1 MRNFYV
7 LGLLLLCT
15 TTHTLGQT
23 YRFAKKKKFER
34 IKFEQVNNL
43 ILVPV
48 TINGAPLKFILD
60 SGVSSPILFN
70 LNDQD
75 SIQIN
80 NVSSITLR
88 GLGEGEPIEALRS
101 VHNTVKF
108 GKAVN
113 HDQSLFV
120 VMDKDLNLSP
130 SLGTPVH
137 GIIGYDIFKDFVV
150 EVNYAASVLKLYR
163 PNTYPYYKKKYK
175 TIPLA
180 IEAKKAYV
188 KGSVVRNDDK
198 EIPVKLLVD
207 TGSSDALWLFKD
219 SIRGLDVPKK
229 NFEEFLGKGLS
240 GSIYGKRSKIKG
252 IRMGDYFL
260 SETKTAFPYKTSF
273 LALNNLKDRNGSL
286 GGEVLK
292 RFNLVFD
299 YHNEKLS
306 LVKNGNFNMPYQYN
320 LSGLSIQHNGVRY
333 ISERIADARGI
344 VDAEHNDSFG
354 NVQIVME
361 NRTKLSLVPE
371 IVVSGIRAGS
381 PAERAGLQ
389 EGDVILMVNNKRVH
403 RYKLQEVLQMLNNK
417 KGKRVK
423 MVIERYNRDQ
433 HFSFVLKDVFE
444 NKKP

>member
-1 MRNFYV
+1 M
-7 LGLLLLCT
+7 LGLLLLCVSFNVF
-15 TTHTLGQT
+15 GQT
-23 YRFAKKKKFER
+23 YRFAKNKKFER
-34 IKFEQVNNL
+34 VKFQQVNNL

-80 NVSSITLR
+80 NVSPITLR
-88 GLGEGEPIEALRS
+88 GLGEGDPIEALRS
-101 VHNTVKF
+101 VHNTFTF

-150 EVNYAASVLKLYR
+150 EVNYATSVLKLYR
-163 PNTYPYYKKKYK
+163 PDAYPYHKKKLK
-175 TIPLA
+175 TLPLA
-180 IEAKKAYV
+180 IEAKKAYI

-219 SIRGLDVPKK
+219 SIKGLDVPKK
-229 NFEEFLGKGLS
+229 SFEEFLGKGLS
-240 GSIYGKRSKIKG
+240 GDIYGKRSKIKG
-252 IRMGDYFL
+252 IRLGAYFL

-299 YHNEKLS
+299 YPNKKLS
-306 LVKNGNFNMPYQYN
+306 LIKNGNFNTPYQYN

-333 ISERIADARGI
+333 ISERLADARGM
-344 VDAEHNDSFG
+344 VDAEHNNSFG
-354 NVQIVME
+354 NVQILME

-381 PAERAGLQ
+381 PAARAGLQ
-389 EGDVILMVNNKRVH
+389 EGDIILMVNNKRVH

-423 MVIERYNRDQ
+423 MVIERYNRDE